1 MPSTNTIT
9 SAVPAFT
16 SNALGLLQAL
26 RRREEAGA
34 EGAWL
39 SLLSVGLSMPW
50 EAACRLAR
58 SGYITRTQLDNVG
71 GADCWMT
78 TTPSGRDELER
89 LATRVA
95 NAERAAKLEDHARA
109 LRQLIT
115 AKENRCYGTLL
126 DYLDDLIEDL
136 TADG

>member
-1 MPSTNTIT
+1 MPSTDTIT
-9 SAVPAFT
+9 TTVPAFT

-39 SLLSVGLSMPW
+39 SHLSMHAEAW
-50 EAACRLAR
+50 EAACTLSRC
-58 SGYITRTQLDNVG
+58 GYATRTQMVAETGVDF
-71 GADCWMT
+71 WMT

-89 LATRVA
+89 LATSAAR
-95 NAERAAKLEDHARA
+95 AERAAKLEAHAQA

-115 AKENRCYGTLL
+115 AEEHATYGKLL
-126 DYLDDLIEDL
+126 DHLDDLIEDL
-136 TADG
+136 TDAG